1 MGVEIGCAR
10 RRRGRAAGIG
20 RRERLFLWLILVLAA
35 SLIVAVMSWLADEL
49 GWGVGSGSA
58 NWQDTVLTVALITM
72 LACAALLAVIAPGV
86 FRSRLTPP
94 PDSTLE
100 RR

>member
-1 MGVEIGCAR
+1 MGK
-10 RRRGRAAGIG
+10 
-20 RRERLFLWLILVLAA
+20 RERLFLWLVLILAA
-35 SLIVAVMSWLADEL
+35 SLIMAVLSWLADEL

-58 NWQDTVLTVALITM
+58 SLPDAVLTVALIAI
-72 LACAALLAVIAPGV
+72 LASTALLVIIGPGV

-94 PDSTLE
+94 ESP

>member
-1 MGVEIGCAR
+1 M
-10 RRRGRAAGIG
+10 G
-20 RRERLFLWLILVLAA
+20 RRERLFLWLVLILAA
-35 SLIVAVMSWLADEL
+35 SLVVAVMSWLADEL
-49 GWGVGSGSA
+49 GWGVGGGSA
-58 NWQDTVLTVALITM
+58 SLPDMVLTVALITM

-94 PDSTLE
+94 DSTLK

>member
-1 MGVEIGCAR
+1 M
-10 RRRGRAAGIG
+10 G

-35 SLIVAVMSWLADEL
+35 SLVVAVMSWLADEL

-58 NWQDTVLTVALITM
+58 SWLDTVLTVALITM

>member
-1 MGVEIGCAR
+1 
-10 RRRGRAAGIG
+10 
-20 RRERLFLWLILVLAA
+20 
-35 SLIVAVMSWLADEL
+35 MSWLADEL

-58 NWQDTVLTVALITM
+58 SWPDTVLTVALITM

-86 FRSRLTPP
+86 FR

>member
-1 MGVEIGCAR
+1 M
-10 RRRGRAAGIG
+10 
-20 RRERLFLWLILVLAA
+20 
-35 SLIVAVMSWLADEL
+35 
-49 GWGVGSGSA
+49 
-58 NWQDTVLTVALITM
+58 VLTVALITM

-94 PDSTLE
+94 DSTLK

>member
-1 MGVEIGCAR
+1 M
-10 RRRGRAAGIG
+10 G
-20 RRERLFLWLILVLAA
+20 RRERLFLWLVLILAA
-35 SLIVAVMSWLADEL
+35 SLVVAVMSWLADEL
-49 GWGVGSGSA
+49 GWGGGGGSA
-58 NWQDTVLTVALITM
+58 SLPDTALTVALITM

-94 PDSTLE
+94 PDSTLK

>member
-1 MGVEIGCAR
+1 MADVGEQQIYLSVV
-10 RRRGRAAGIG
+10 
-20 RRERLFLWLILVLAA
+20 WL
-35 SLIVAVMSWLADEL
+35 SWLADEL
-49 GWGVGSGSA
+49 GWGVGGGSA
-58 NWQDTVLTVALITM
+58 SWPDMVLTVALITM

-94 PDSTLE
+94 TDSTLK